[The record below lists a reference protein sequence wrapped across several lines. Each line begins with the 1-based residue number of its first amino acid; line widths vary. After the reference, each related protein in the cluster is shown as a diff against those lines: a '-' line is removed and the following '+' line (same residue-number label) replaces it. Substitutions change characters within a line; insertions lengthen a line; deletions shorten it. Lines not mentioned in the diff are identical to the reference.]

1 MLAVGF
7 QQKGFNFCDRS
18 TLCGL
23 LKKKKKK
30 KKEEKDKEEEEEE
43 NKKKRNKILA
53 EDKERR

>member
-30 KKEEKDKEEEEEE
+30 KKKNNEEKDKEEEEE
-43 NKKKRNKILA
+43 
-53 EDKERR
+53 